1 MYDQSFGESSL
12 FGLFRDSDLSKM
24 PHLAITGKAVAS
36 AAAAHAEAI
45 FGGTNPLQELHV
57 RGKQV
62 YRSSSFQDELILRK
76 VTHNIRRSFHQR
88 SRGRRFIVE
97 TLVAH
102 LAEGLPYRVY
112 KRDVHRFYP
121 SFLHQEVQQ
130 VIESDGRLS
139 WLTKRLVERILAGHT
154 ALNGTGLPVGLGLS
168 AVLSEL
174 MMRTFDEKLKSNPHV
189 RFYAR
194 YVDDIVLITNGEE
207 SEDEFSR
214 LLRSSLPRGL
224 SFNSLKTFS
233 QETDPPAPAQFMGI
247 HFCYLGYSIR
257 VETSTKEQ
265 LKTIGRKVDV
275 DLSPAKTKKIKTRI
289 VRALRAH
296 SLNPDFALL
305 KKRIAFLASNTS
317 LPVAG
322 QSVRR
327 LVGIYHTYPLIT
339 VQAGSMLHE
348 LDRFCRYLVL
358 SPKGRSL
365 DGLAQTL
372 TRSHRSQL
380 LGLSFLEGYT
390 KRRFISVSRVQLGA
404 IRKCWANE

>member
-1 MYDQSFGESSL
+1 
-12 FGLFRDSDLSKM
+12 
-24 PHLAITGKAVAS
+24 
-36 AAAAHAEAI
+36 
-45 FGGTNPLQELHV
+45 
-57 RGKQV
+57 
-62 YRSSSFQDELILRK
+62 
-76 VTHNIRRSFHQR
+76 
-88 SRGRRFIVE
+88 
-97 TLVAH
+97 
-102 LAEGLPYRVY
+102 
-112 KRDVHRFYP
+112 
-121 SFLHQEVQQ
+121 
-130 VIESDGRLS
+130 
-139 WLTKRLVERILAGHT
+139 
-154 ALNGTGLPVGLGLS
+154 
-168 AVLSEL
+168 

-194 YVDDIVLITNGEE
+194 YVDDIVLITNGDE
-207 SEDEFSR
+207 SADEFSS

-233 QETDPPAPAQFMGI
+233 QETDPPVPAQFMGI
-247 HFCYLGYSIR
+247 QFCYLGYSIS

-265 LKTIGRKVDV
+265 LKTIGRKVVV

-289 VRALRAH
+289 IRALRDH

-339 VQAGSMLHE
+339 VQAGCMLHE
-348 LDRFCRYLVL
+348 LDRFFRYLVL

-365 DGLAQTL
+365 AILAQTL

-390 KRRFISVSRVQLGA
+390 NRRFISVSRVQLGA